1 MDRLY
6 LRWLSFAFS
15 FFLFLFVAEFC
26 LAPGET
32 LFVRGMT
39 LKLAYT
45 RVVRVCI
52 VTSHDGWSLHRNFNL
67 AAERM
72 VLEERTRH
80 YIASL

>member
-1 MDRLY
+1 MSF
-6 LRWLSFAFS
+6 LRFLLLPLLIRGGVLSS
-15 FFLFLFVAEFC
+15 TRVL
-26 LAPGET
+26 GET

-52 VTSHDGWSLHRNFNL
+52 VTSHFNL

-72 VLEERTRH
+72 VVEERTRQ
-80 YIASL
+80 YVASL

>member
-1 MDRLY
+1 
-6 LRWLSFAFS
+6 
-15 FFLFLFVAEFC
+15 VAEFC

-32 LFVRGMT
+32 LFVRGMRGMT
-39 LKLAYT
+39 LKLAYR

-80 YIASL
+80 YVASL